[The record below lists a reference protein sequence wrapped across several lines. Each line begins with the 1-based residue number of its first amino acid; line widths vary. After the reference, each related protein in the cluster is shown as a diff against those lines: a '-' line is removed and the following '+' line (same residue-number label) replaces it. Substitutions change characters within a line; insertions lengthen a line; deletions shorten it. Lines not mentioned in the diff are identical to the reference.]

1 MTIRSRSIL
10 LGCIAL
16 LGAGALLY
24 WCVHTLW
31 WSKIRSEQAN
41 VLLNSSYR
49 PAKSKNDTRSNV
61 AEPTPDATAE
71 ANTSPSETSQEA
83 LEQLLCI
90 EYVAGADAAV
100 WAKIGAKMRGLVLQG
115 ETAEE
120 VSFVAEAADVC
131 VSLKKNYRSTEK
143 ILIVLHT
150 EIVKD
155 GVTVEGGLW
164 VHGGRLRQSLS
175 SDQSVKQL
183 WTSLSEFKKEFK
195 AMHRLTPPG

>member
-24 WCVHTLW
+24 WCVPTLW

-61 AEPTPDATAE
+61 AEPTPDAKAE
-71 ANTSPSETSQEA
+71 GNLPPAETLQDKSKQF
-83 LEQLLCI
+83 LCI

-115 ETAEE
+115 EMAEE
-120 VSFVAEAADVC
+120 VSFAAEAADVC
-131 VSLKKNYRSTEK
+131 VPLNKTYRSVEK
-143 ILIVLHT
+143 IRIVLHT
-150 EIVKD
+150 EIVRD
-155 GVTVEGGLW
+155 GEIVEGGMW
-164 VHGGRLRQSLS
+164 MYFGRTRTSPSL
-175 SDQSVKQL
+175 DQSETQL
-183 WTSLSEFKKEFK
+183 WTSTSEFKKEFK
-195 AMHRLTPPG
+195 AKHRLTPPG